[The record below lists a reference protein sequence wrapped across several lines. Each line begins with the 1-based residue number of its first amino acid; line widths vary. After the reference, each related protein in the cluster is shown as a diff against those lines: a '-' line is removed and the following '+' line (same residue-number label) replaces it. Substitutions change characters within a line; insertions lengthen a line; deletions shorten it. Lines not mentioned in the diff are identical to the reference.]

1 MIYDLP
7 SDSWWVGN
15 RFSLFCSSQVIFNP
29 GARCLRHF
37 SWCAEFLMKW
47 KTIGRA
53 LYAMMQMILPATPK
67 VLQSSQREHVNEEEK
82 KNVQTHFW
90 YQTPKAKYK
99 IHWTWASQWIY
110 SLTLKWGCEGFLSCV
125 FASLQ
130 VNTAMHEA
138 KLVEEC
144 DELVE
149 IIRQRKQVIAVKI
162 KESKV
167 KYYIQLNF
175 FKRLLSAVWNI
186 QIQVQSQMWHWL
198 IFF

>member
-1 MIYDLP
+1 MENYRTCSVCDDANDP
-7 SDSWWVGN
+7 SCHSE
-15 RFSLFCSSQVIFNP
+15 SLTKFPTRACE
-29 GARCLRHF
+29 R
-37 SWCAEFLMKW
+37 
-47 KTIGRA
+47 GR
-53 LYAMMQMILPATPK
+53 
-67 VLQSSQREHVNEEEK
+67 K

-110 SLTLKWGCEGFLSCV
+110 SLTLKWGCEGFLSLM

-198 IFF
+198 IFFLTFKTQKNKANRQQYWHFINLQGTYYGSL

>member
-1 MIYDLP
+1 MDIQFD
-7 SDSWWVGN
+7 
-15 RFSLFCSSQVIFNP
+15 F
-29 GARCLRHF
+29 
-37 SWCAEFLMKW
+37 
-47 KTIGRA
+47 
-53 LYAMMQMILPATPK
+53 K
-67 VLQSSQREHVNEEEK
+67 VRL
-82 KNVQTHFW
+82 
-90 YQTPKAKYK
+90 
-99 IHWTWASQWIY
+99 
-110 SLTLKWGCEGFLSCV
+110 CEGFLSCV

-175 FKRLLSAVWNI
+175 FKCSLKYSNSGTITKVALTD
-186 QIQVQSQMWHWL
+186 
-198 IFF
+198 FF